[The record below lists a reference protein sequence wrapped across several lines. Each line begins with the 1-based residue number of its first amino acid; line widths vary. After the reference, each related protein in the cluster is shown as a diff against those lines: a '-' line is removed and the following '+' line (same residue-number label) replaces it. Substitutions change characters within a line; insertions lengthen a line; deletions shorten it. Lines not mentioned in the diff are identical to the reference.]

1 MYLYIVYVCL
11 SIYCSLSILDNFKT
25 LGPSS
30 MEVALLVRLVV
41 VALPLPPPSSP
52 LSSDLSRSSEP
63 QPRPSSEVSPLASAA
78 QASPALAASPLAASP
93 AAMEARKDV
102 ADNHLLLNEK
112 NKTPSWVWS
121 CTCHIRVS
129 SPLLMSDRSTGSA
142 LAHVERMHTQWHE
155 MCHSSNKCAGIMHQ
169 GTQTPASESLWSAA
183 GAVRLLVAWVMAGR
197 NANDKAGII
206 TEAFIAAC
214 SKNHM

>member
-93 AAMEARKDV
+93 AAMEARKDA

-112 NKTPSWVWS
+112 NKTPS
-121 CTCHIRVS
+121 
-129 SPLLMSDRSTGSA
+129 
-142 LAHVERMHTQWHE
+142 
-155 MCHSSNKCAGIMHQ
+155 
-169 GTQTPASESLWSAA
+169 
-183 GAVRLLVAWVMAGR
+183 
-197 NANDKAGII
+197 
-206 TEAFIAAC
+206 
-214 SKNHM
+214 